1 MRREPALLLNVAAA
15 LLGLIV
21 TFGVDWLSAE
31 QAALIVAA
39 LNAGF
44 GVLTAVLTRPI
55 APAAFTAF
63 ISALA
68 ALGAAYGLE
77 YSQENVGALNVLVL
91 AVLAFLTR
99 VQVSPAPPN
108 APVT

>member
-1 MRREPALLLNVAAA
+1 MRREPALLLNTIAAV
-15 LLGLIV
+15 LGLIV
-21 TFGVDWLSAE
+21 SFGPDWLSAG
-31 QAALIVAA
+31 QAALIIAA

-63 ISALA
+63 ISSLA

-77 YSQENVGALNVLVL
+77 YSQENVGALNALVL
-91 AVLAFLTR
+91 AVLALLTR
-99 VQVSPAPPN
+99 AQVSPAPPS
-108 APVT
+108 APVS

>member
-1 MRREPALLLNVAAA
+1 MRREPALLLNAAAA
-15 LLGLIV
+15 LLGLVV
-21 TFGVDWLSAE
+21 TFGLDWLSAE

-39 LNAGF
+39 LNALF
-44 GVLTAVLTRPI
+44 GAATAALTRPI
-55 APAAFTAF
+55 APAAFTLLV
-63 ISALA
+63 SSLA

-91 AVLAFLTR
+91 AVLALLTR
-99 VQVSPAPPN
+99 AQVSPAPPN